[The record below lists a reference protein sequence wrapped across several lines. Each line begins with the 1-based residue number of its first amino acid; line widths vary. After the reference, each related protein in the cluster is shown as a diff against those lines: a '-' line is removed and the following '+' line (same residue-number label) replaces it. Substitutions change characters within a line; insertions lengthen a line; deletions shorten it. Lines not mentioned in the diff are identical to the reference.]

1 MYLLLMIKTS
11 QLYEDFFLQVNLL
24 KQFDLNE
31 EKVFNKLTYQMNK
44 IGLRLFQFRTPKI
57 RSKLAAL

>member
-1 MYLLLMIKTS
+1 MIKTS

-44 IGLRLFQFRTPKI
+44 IGSRLFQFRTPKI
-57 RSKLAAL
+57 RSKLRSKARAP

>member
-31 EKVFNKLTYQMNK
+31 EKVFSKLTYQMNK
-44 IGLRLFQFRTPKI
+44 IGPQNFKNRLEAFTV
-57 RSKLAAL
+57 